1 VTPPDATAAVVIAHG
16 SRAEAANDAHRDVCA
31 ALAERTG
38 GPVLPAFLELAEP
51 TLDDAVARLVADGA
65 TRVVVLPYF
74 LYPGRHIQR
83 DIPALVD
90 GARAANPAVTIEVGQ
105 LFGADP
111 AVLDLLA
118 TQLSLAAGPDAAE
131 DR

>member
-1 VTPPDATAAVVIAHG
+1 MNPP
-16 SRAEAANDAHRDVCA
+16 SPSLSYQYSC
-31 ALAERTG
+31 
-38 GPVLPAFLELAEP
+38 
-51 TLDDAVARLVADGA
+51 LVADGA